1 MENNFSRG
9 GIVPYL
15 LSLHSGPSG
24 CRTCREISGGLFL
37 LTLRDLLL
45 LWPLIGARLGA
56 LAHRSMV
63 GKSFI
68 YI

>member
-9 GIVPYL
+9 GMLPN
-15 LSLHSGPSG
+15 SMSSHSGPSG
-24 CRTCREISGGLFL
+24 CHTCREISGGLFL
-37 LTLRDLLL
+37 LTLRDLLP